1 MTNDRLLDFCF
12 VFAVYAHK
20 GVCSALPVLQNL
32 TKPSTGL
39 FHKKIKS
46 SISFTM
52 P

>member
-12 VFAVYAHK
+12 VFAVYS
-20 GVCSALPVLQNL
+20 VCSALPVLQNL